1 MFVIIQALIPL
12 LAGKYGE
19 MIPQPKYTVRN
30 VSMSQSI
37 WENYIY
43 ITNKILI
50 ECIPKENYS

>member
-1 MFVIIQALIPL
+1 MGT
-12 LAGKYGE
+12 AG
-19 MIPQPKYTVRN
+19 PKYTVKI

-50 ECIPKENYS
+50 VIECIPKENYN